1 MSDAQA
7 DPQTDNLLKDMQPST
22 KAFRLLALSANLGL
36 LAWVAIW
43 QIFLSPHPHI
53 NSTTLAIAWC
63 IPLLLPLPGILAG
76 KPYTHAWANFVLMLY
91 FLHALTL
98 LYLDGGERW
107 LALVELLL
115 TSTAF
120 VGNILYARSR
130 GKELGLK
137 LKRLSEVEK
146 QEKSKFE

>member
-1 MSDAQA
+1 MSDTQP
-7 DPQTDNLLKDMQPST
+7 DSLLKDMTPMT
-22 KAFRLLALSANLGL
+22 KAFRLLALCANLAL

-53 NSTTLAIAWC
+53 SSTTLAIAWC

-91 FLHALTL
+91 FLHALTI
-98 LYLDGGERW
+98 LYVDGGERW
-107 LALVELLL
+107 LAMIELLL
-115 TSTAF
+115 TSGAF
-120 VGNILYARSR
+120 IGNILYARAR

-137 LKRLSEVEK
+137 LSRLSEVEK
-146 QEKSKFE
+146 KEKAKFGK